1 LNNLKQNTMK
11 TKFYLPLLLFALMI
25 ACSPA
30 TKLEKSWADPSLTP
44 GNVKQFKKVLV
55 VAKLKDESARRIAE
69 DKIAKEIKGIAVPSY
84 SYLTSDDTDEAQLT
98 AKLKNDGFDG
108 IIIMQLKEV
117 EKSTSY
123 TPGTVYAGGW
133 YGGYRGGYGG
143 VYGSPGYYSEDK
155 TFYTETTVF
164 SLADNKLLWS
174 GVTSSL
180 NPSKVEKTIDEVIY
194 AIKLELQ
201 NKGLIS
207 KTTK

>member
-1 LNNLKQNTMK
+1 MK
-11 TKFYLPLLLFALMI
+11 RFLPLILIALMM

-44 GNVKQFKKVLV
+44 ETAKPFNKVLI
-55 VAKLKDESARRIAE
+55 VAKVKDESARRIAE
-69 DKIAKEIKGIAVPSY
+69 DKIAKAVKAPVAVPSY
-84 SYLTSDDTDEAQLT
+84 SYLTGNDTDEAQLT

-108 IIIMQLKEV
+108 VIIVQLKEV

-143 VYGSPGYYSEDK
+143 MYGSPGYYSEDK
-155 TFYTETTVF
+155 TYYTETTVF

-194 AIKLELQ
+194 AVKLELQ
-201 NKGLIS
+201 NKGLLS

>member
-1 LNNLKQNTMK
+1 MK
-11 TKFYLPLLLFALMI
+11 MRQFLALILIALMV

-44 GNVKQFKKVLV
+44 ETAKPFKKVLV
-55 VAKLKDESARRIAE
+55 VAKVKDESARRIAE
-69 DKIAKEIKGIAVPSY
+69 DKIAKAVKGVAVPSY
-84 SYLTSDDTDEAQLT
+84 SYITGDDTDEAQLT

-108 IIIMQLKEV
+108 VIIVQLKEV

-143 VYGSPGYYSEDK
+143 MYGSPGYYSEDK
-155 TFYTETTVF
+155 TYYTETTVF

-194 AIKLELQ
+194 TVKAELQ
-201 NKGLIS
+201 SKGLIS